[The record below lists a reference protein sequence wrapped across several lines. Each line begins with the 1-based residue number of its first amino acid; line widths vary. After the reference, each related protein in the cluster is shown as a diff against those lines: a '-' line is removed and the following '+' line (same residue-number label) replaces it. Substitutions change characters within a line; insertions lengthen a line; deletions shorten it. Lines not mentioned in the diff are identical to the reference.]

1 MMLINKWL
9 WLQTESLIKVDMRIL
24 HLNPQNVFFFSAAQ
38 SIQSEQNNQVEE

>member
-24 HLNPQNVFFFSAAQ
+24 HLNPQNVFSAAQ